1 METEG
6 TLITL
11 VFGGLAILIGLTLLL
26 NRRLFSDN
34 FRDAAPKGMG
44 DMVSDEQAR
53 LTPLFGGVA
62 FIVFG
67 VILGVLGFF
76 LKP

>member
-1 METEG
+1 
-6 TLITL
+6 LITL

-34 FRDAAPKGMG
+34 FRDAMPKGMRG
-44 DMVSDEQAR
+44 TVSDERAR
-53 LTPLFGGVA
+53 LAPLIGGAA

-67 VILGVLGFF
+67 ATLGVLGFF

>member
-1 METEG
+1 M
-6 TLITL
+6 ITL

-34 FRDAAPKGMG
+34 FRDAVPKGLR
-44 DMVSDEQAR
+44 DIVSDEHAR
-53 LTPLFGGVA
+53 LAPLFGGLS

-67 VILGVLGFF
+67 IILGVLGFF

>member
-1 METEG
+1 M
-6 TLITL
+6 
-11 VFGGLAILIGLTLLL
+11 VGLTLLL
-26 NRRLFSDN
+26 NRRLFSDK
-34 FRDAAPKGMG
+34 FRDAAPWGMG

-67 VILGVLGFF
+67 VVLGVLGFF